1 MVSRRMKK
9 VTGVFL
15 AICTAFCMSACGS
28 ERNNNVSLEPVK
40 PIDIDEKYVM
50 SSTDFAINLFKENAL
65 SDAGNGKNMIISP
78 ESIQLALSMTA
89 NGAKGDTLTQME
101 DVLCRGLTIDEQ
113 NEYNYSV
120 MNKQMNDEGVE
131 LSIANSLWI
140 KDDHNVKVRD
150 LFLETV
156 KTYYNADAF
165 LKPFNTYTTDEINT
179 WVSDNTNGM
188 VKDILDRID
197 EAAIL
202 YLINAVAFEGE
213 WEEKYEDNQVKENT
227 DFYNV
232 GGSVSK
238 VSMLKSNES
247 YYMHDEKSKAFIKPY
262 KGGNYGFMAILPN
275 EEVSVEE
282 YIASMTGDGY
292 RSLFNSRDSG
302 MIVYAGIP
310 EFGYDYSCLLNDNL
324 ISIGMTEAF
333 DDANADFSN
342 MADSRDNIYIN
353 RVLHKTHIEVDR
365 NGTKAAAATVVE
377 MEKVTCEG
385 PTESVEIILDRPFI
399 YAIVDMKTG
408 LPIFIGTVAHF

>member
-65 SDAGNGKNMIISP
+65 SDAGNGKNMMISP

-165 LKPFNTYTTDEINT
+165 LKPFDTYTTDEINT

-202 YLINAVAFEGE
+202 YLINAE
-213 WEEKYEDNQVKENT
+213 
-227 DFYNV
+227 
-232 GGSVSK
+232 
-238 VSMLKSNES
+238 
-247 YYMHDEKSKAFIKPY
+247 
-262 KGGNYGFMAILPN
+262 
-275 EEVSVEE
+275 
-282 YIASMTGDGY
+282 
-292 RSLFNSRDSG
+292 
-302 MIVYAGIP
+302 
-310 EFGYDYSCLLNDNL
+310 
-324 ISIGMTEAF
+324 IG
-333 DDANADFSN
+333 
-342 MADSRDNIYIN
+342 R
-353 RVLHKTHIEVDR
+353 
-365 NGTKAAAATVVE
+365 
-377 MEKVTCEG
+377 
-385 PTESVEIILDRPFI
+385 
-399 YAIVDMKTG
+399 
-408 LPIFIGTVAHF
+408 AHV

>member
-1 MVSRRMKK
+1 MM
-9 VTGVFL
+9 
-15 AICTAFCMSACGS
+15 
-28 ERNNNVSLEPVK
+28 
-40 PIDIDEKYVM
+40 
-50 SSTDFAINLFKENAL
+50 
-65 SDAGNGKNMIISP
+65 ISP

-165 LKPFNTYTTDEINT
+165 LKPFDTYTTDEINT

-232 GGSVSK
+232 DGSVSK

-247 YYMHDEKSKAFIKPY
+247 YYMHD
-262 KGGNYGFMAILPN
+262 
-275 EEVSVEE
+275 
-282 YIASMTGDGY
+282 
-292 RSLFNSRDSG
+292 
-302 MIVYAGIP
+302 
-310 EFGYDYSCLLNDNL
+310 
-324 ISIGMTEAF
+324 
-333 DDANADFSN
+333 
-342 MADSRDNIYIN
+342 
-353 RVLHKTHIEVDR
+353 
-365 NGTKAAAATVVE
+365 
-377 MEKVTCEG
+377 
-385 PTESVEIILDRPFI
+385 
-399 YAIVDMKTG
+399 
-408 LPIFIGTVAHF
+408 